1 MADSNKQVIN
11 TLELAIITDKKGE
24 PWQTH
29 RLHVTTAP
37 WVLLQY
43 KHVCPRQW
51 VSNVS
56 THHVNNNSHDSSDSF
71 HGKNLFFFSFFLFCS
86 LAHLPPSTYPPNYV
100 SVADSP
106 LSAGEETL
114 WEWSGTVNDSG
125 RVRETR
131 EGKGGQHVYCVKLKK
146 RNGFDILSACLR
158 FLERFRCRV
167 APFVTAALP
176 MCDFKASP
184 AWSFAEKSPR
194 HWCKRSVTLARTQI
208 SSNYS
213 I

>member
-71 HGKNLFFFSFFLFCS
+71 HGKNLFFFCFVHWRICHPLLIHPIMCLLLTHLS
-86 LAHLPPSTYPPNYV
+86 LLERRHYESEVGQLMIVEEWEKQERAREDSMYTVLNLKKETVSTFWAPAWV
-100 SVADSP
+100 S
-106 LSAGEETL
+106 
-114 WEWSGTVNDSG
+114 WRDSG
-125 RVRETR
+125 A
-131 EGKGGQHVYCVKLKK
+131 G
-146 RNGFDILSACLR
+146 
-158 FLERFRCRV
+158 
-167 APFVTAALP
+167 
-176 MCDFKASP
+176 
-184 AWSFAEKSPR
+184 
-194 HWCKRSVTLARTQI
+194 
-208 SSNYS
+208 
-213 I
+213 